1 VPTPGASADRR
12 SPIEADGDAGGVVHG
27 VLQSVGHDF
36 AHAAFVNV
44 AHGEDV
50 DAGFFD
56 DFAFLGVEIASANDD
71 DVAGFGFGLE
81 AEKTT
86 SSGAP

>member
-1 VPTPGASADRR
+1 MPAVSSMAYFRASAMTSRM
-12 SPIEADGDAGGVVHG
+12 P
-27 VLQSVGHDF
+27 
-36 AHAAFVNV
+36 AFVNV

-81 AEKTT
+81 AERST